1 MIAKILSKNLKY
13 YRIKNELSQ
22 EKLAEKCNLSRNYI
36 SDLENTKSNPTLN
49 TLNVLAK
56 VLNIKPYLLLK

>member
-56 VLNIKPYLLLK
+56 ALNIKPYLLLK